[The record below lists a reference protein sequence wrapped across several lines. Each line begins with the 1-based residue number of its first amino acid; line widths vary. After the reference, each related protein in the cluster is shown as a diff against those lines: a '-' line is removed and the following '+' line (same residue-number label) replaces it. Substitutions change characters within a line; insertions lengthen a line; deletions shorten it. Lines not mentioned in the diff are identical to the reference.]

1 MHPDPQT
8 QHDFTAIAREFSPAL
23 LRYLQRQLGDAALA
37 QDLLQET
44 LLRAARNLEG
54 FEGRASPKTWL
65 FAIASHVVIDHFRQP
80 ARRQK
85 IVNIDDTA
93 ELEDGAI
100 ALDERLVIDEM
111 NQCVRE
117 VIDSLP
123 PDYRSALVLHDL
135 EGMDGAQT
143 AEVLGLSVG
152 AVRVRLHR
160 ARQRLAT
167 ALQNTCGFYHDSE
180 SVLRC
185 TRRQG
190 AHSGRR

>member
-1 MHPDPQT
+1 MTATPPT
-8 QHDFTAIAREFSPAL
+8 RPDFTTLAREFSPML
-23 LRYLQRQLGDAALA
+23 LRYLGRQVGDTALA
-37 QDLLQET
+37 EDLLQET
-44 LLRAARNLEG
+44 LLRAARSLDG
-54 FEGRASPKTWL
+54 FAGRASPKTWL
-65 FAIASHVVIDHFRQP
+65 FAIASRVVIDHFRQP

-85 IVNIDDTA
+85 IIDIDDTA
-93 ELEDGAI
+93 ELEDGAL

-123 PDYRSALVLHDL
+123 PDYRAALVLHDL

-167 ALQNTCGFYHDSE
+167 ALQNACGFYRDSD

-185 TRRQG
+185 TRR
-190 AHSGRR
+190 